1 MLGGYAG
8 QFLRVNLTT
17 GEVAKEKLDEGIAR
31 KYLGGVGIGS
41 YILYKEVPAN
51 VDPLK
56 PDNKLIF
63 FTGPL
68 TGTRVPTGRYVVV
81 AKSPLTGIL
90 GWASSAGHWGPELK
104 YAGYDGI
111 VIEGKA
117 ENPVY
122 IWIDDGFVEMRS
134 AERLWGATTGET
146 EKRIRRELG
155 DEEIKIASIGPA
167 GEKLV
172 RYACI
177 INDKSRA
184 AGRCGMGAVMGS
196 KKLKAIAVRGTG
208 DVITPNIDHLIE
220 LMGKVY
226 DAWKTEMGFAKSLSL
241 YGTACVATFT
251 SGIAAFPTR
260 NFQSGFFPE
269 WEKISGPTLAK
280 TIQIAR
286 SGCFGCLIGCGR
298 VSKIKSGPYEGQ
310 ELEGPE
316 YEHIN
321 TFGAR
326 CGNSNLES
334 IAMCHH
340 LVNEYG
346 MDGISCGATIAFAM
360 ECYEK
365 GILKKEDVDGLD
377 LTWGNYEAIV
387 ELVKRIG
394 KRKGFGNILAE
405 GSRIAAQRI
414 GKGAERFAMHTKGL
428 EYAGYEPRGMKGMAL
443 AYAVGNRG
451 GCHITTGMLYLDF
464 GTMTWMHYTENPLD
478 PQVLDIEKVKAQV
491 NLERRY
497 TVIESA
503 VLCKFVAGI
512 QWTPDFLAALLSA
525 VTGWKIDAQEVDLI
539 GERIWNLQRLYNI
552 REGIRRKDDTLPQRF
567 FEEPLPDGFSRGQV
581 IEREVFEKALDDY
594 YSMHGWDNEGIPTK
608 EKIKELALE
617 DLGNDE

>member
-1 MLGGYAG
+1 MPGGYAG
-8 QFLRVNLTT
+8 QFLRINLTERKIT
-17 GEVAKEKLDEGIAR
+17 KEKLDEGIAR

-41 YILYKEVPAN
+41 YMLYKEVPLNAN
-51 VDPLK
+51 PLG
-56 PDNKLIF
+56 PENELIF

-111 VIEGKA
+111 VIEGTA

-122 IWIDDGFVEMRS
+122 IWIDDEFVEIRS
-134 AERLWGATTGET
+134 AKHLWGATTGET
-146 EKRIRRELG
+146 EKRVRKELG

-172 RYACI
+172 RYGCI

-196 KKLKAIAVRGTG
+196 KKLKAIAIRGTH
-208 DVITPNIDHLIE
+208 DVTVADIDRLVELIA
-220 LMGKVY
+220 KVY
-226 DAWKTEMGFAKSLSL
+226 STWKPEPFGKSLSR
-241 YGTACVATFT
+241 YGTSCVVTFT

-280 TIQIAR
+280 TIQVAR

-298 VSKIKSGPYEGQ
+298 ISRIKSGPYEGQ
-310 ELEGPE
+310 EVEGPE

-365 GILKKEDVDGLD
+365 GILTKEDVDGLE
-377 LTWGNYEAIV
+377 LEWGNCEAIV
-387 ELVKRIG
+387 ELVRRIG
-394 KRKGFGNILAE
+394 ERKGIGDILAE
-405 GSRIAAQRI
+405 GSRMAAEKI
-414 GKGAERFAMHTKGL
+414 GKGAERYAMHTKGL

-451 GCHITTGMLYLDF
+451 GCHITTGMLYIDF
-464 GTMTWMHYTENPLD
+464 GTFSWMYYPETPLD

-491 NLERRY
+491 NFEHRY

-503 VLCKFVAGI
+503 VLCKFLAGI
-512 QWTPDFLAALLSA
+512 TFTPDLLAALLSA
-525 VTGWKIDAQEVDLI
+525 TTGWEMNVKQMDLI

-552 REGIRRKDDTLPQRF
+552 REGIGRKDDTLPQRF
-567 FEEPLPDGFSRGQV
+567 FDEPLPDGFSKGQV

-594 YSMHGWDNEGIPTK
+594 YKMHGWDDQGVPTK
-608 EKIKELALE
+608 EKIKELGLE
-617 DLGNDE
+617 DLVGG